1 MEKDF
6 LGEHLRELP
15 YFRSILRAVEAQ
27 LFQSVVLSHP
37 ILDVGCGDGHFASVA
52 LDQQVDWGVDLDLPS
67 IREAQSRK
75 AYRAITQAD
84 GSCLPFQDGSFA
96 SALSNSVL
104 EHMPDLEYVLAE
116 TSRVLRPGALFVF
129 TVPNPGYRDRLSFPQ
144 LLRRL
149 RLGFMGDAYERY
161 FMWMSRT
168 YNLYDENQ
176 WGELLSRTGFEIEQ
190 TFRYF
195 PPSSL
200 HALEWGH
207 YFGAPCLIP
216 RWLFG
221 KWILVPRR
229 WNLKWTD
236 RIVRRYAD
244 PSPGEDGTYSF
255 YKVRKR
261 R

>member
-15 YFRSILRAVEAQ
+15 YFRSILRAVEAE
-27 LFQSVVLSHP
+27 LLQSVELSHP

-52 LDQQVDWGVDLDLPS
+52 MDQAIDWGIDLHLPS
-67 IREAQSRK
+67 IREAQSRG
-75 AYRAITQAD
+75 AYRAIAQAN
-84 GSCLPFQDGSFA
+84 GSRMPFPDEVFA

-104 EHMPDLEYVLAE
+104 EHMPDLESVLAE

-144 LLRRL
+144 FLRRL
-149 RLGFMGDAYERY
+149 HLGSLGDAYERY

-168 YNLYDENQ
+168 YNLFNEQQ
-176 WGELLSRTGFEIEQ
+176 WDELLSRTGFEIEQ

-216 RWLFG
+216 RWLVG
-221 KWILVPRR
+221 KWILVPQR

-244 PSPGEDGTYSF
+244 ASPSEDGTYSF

-261 R
+261 